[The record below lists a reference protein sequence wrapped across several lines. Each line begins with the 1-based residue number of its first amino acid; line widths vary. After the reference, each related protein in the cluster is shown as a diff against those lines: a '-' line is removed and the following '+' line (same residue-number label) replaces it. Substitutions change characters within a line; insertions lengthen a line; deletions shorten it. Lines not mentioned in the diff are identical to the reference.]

1 MTGHRTTPSSCASA
15 PVMRMWIPTAA
26 LHLLHGGTAVILC
39 LLIFE
44 SRFWLGFGLLLCVTS
59 VLFPNQVS
67 AWWVLL
73 FLALGQLW
81 RMPSAFDPTFHLL
94 LAGGHFVHVLGHLVR
109 HLPWRGRMEVAAL
122 ASPFARFTV
131 IQVMSQ
137 LVAMLA
143 LQRFGSARGS
153 IPGLSLLAATMLAT
167 IALTFSRR
175 IRVTATH
182 G

>member
-1 MTGHRTTPSSCASA
+1 MTGHQTTPSSYASA

-44 SRFWLGFGLLLCVTS
+44 SRVWLGFGLLLCVTS

-81 RMPSAFDPTFHLL
+81 RIPSAFDPTFHLL

-122 ASPFARFTV
+122 AGP
-131 IQVMSQ
+131 
-137 LVAMLA
+137 
-143 LQRFGSARGS
+143 LQRFGIVQFMVQAFAVLALPRFTGDSGTV
-153 IPGLSLLAATMLAT
+153 PGLSLAAGAVLAAVGLIFALELRRSAT
-167 IALTFSRR
+167 NR
-175 IRVTATH
+175 
-182 G
+182 